1 MTDILVIA
9 GLSGAGRSQAAG
21 YLEDLGWFVV
31 DNMPTSLIEKVV
43 ELGSAPGSPIDLLA
57 LVVGR
62 AFGSEEM
69 VDAITRLRSAGHRV
83 RVLFLEADTSELVRR
98 YGSTRRKHPL
108 GDGQRSIVDAI
119 GMERGLMEGLRAAA
133 DVVVDTTGL
142 NIHQLK
148 ERIVGLFGLESPAVG
163 MQTTIESFGF
173 KHGLP
178 LDVDMVL
185 DCRFLPN
192 PFWVEGLREQ
202 SGLDSDVRNY
212 VLEQEGAP
220 EFVDKLE
227 DLMLL
232 LLPRFASEGKSYL
245 TVAVGCTG
253 GRHRSVA
260 VAEELAARLRKRGFD
275 LRVTHRDLHR
285 GS

>member
-1 MTDILVIA
+1 LPHSIDVVTDILVIA

-31 DNMPTSLIEKVV
+31 DNMPTSLVEKVV

-62 AFGSEEM
+62 AYGSEEM
-69 VDAITRLRSAGHRV
+69 VDAVARLRK
-83 RVLFLEADTSELVRR
+83 DELVRR

-108 GDGQRSIVDAI
+108 ADGQRSIVDAI
-119 GMERGLMEGLRAAA
+119 GMERSLMEGLRAAA
-133 DVVVDTTGL
+133 DVVIDTTGL

-148 ERIVGLFGLESPAVG
+148 ERIVGLFGMESPAVG

-192 PFWVEGLREQ
+192 PFWIEGLREQ
-202 SGLDSDVRNY
+202 SGLDAEVRDY
-212 VLEQEGAP
+212 VLGQEGAP

-232 LLPRFASEGKSYL
+232 LLPRFAAEGKSYL

-260 VAEELAARLRKRGFD
+260 VAEDLAARLRKRGFD

-285 GS
+285 SS